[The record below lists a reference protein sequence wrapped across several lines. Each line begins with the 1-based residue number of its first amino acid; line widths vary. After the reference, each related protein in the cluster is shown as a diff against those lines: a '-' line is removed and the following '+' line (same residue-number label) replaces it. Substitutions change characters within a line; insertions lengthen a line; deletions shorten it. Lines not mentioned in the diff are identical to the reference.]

1 MPLRNR
7 PDGYG
12 VVSKTLHWVTVAALV
27 AQLAIGYA
35 MDWDDGDSGRGRG
48 RGRGRGGDSGRG
60 RARGGD
66 DESGWAL
73 PDPGDDAQL
82 TVHMLLGLTII
93 VLGIARWAWRRTDS
107 LPAWADQLTDAD
119 KRFAHWTERAL
130 LTLLL
135 VVPATGIVLVLSGD
149 DDLVPLHVAAHIAFY
164 VAFGAHLLLVL
175 RRRLLPRMLTSG
187 ARGASPTPRVR

>member
-48 RGRGRGGDSGRG
+48 RGRGGDSGRG

-73 PDPGDDAQL
+73 PDLGDDAQL
-82 TVHMLLGLTII
+82 TVHVLLGLTII
-93 VLGIARWAWRRTDS
+93 VLAIARWAWRRTDS

-135 VVPATGIVLVLSGD
+135 LVPATGIVLVLSGD

-164 VAFGAHLLLVL
+164 AAFAAHLLLVL

-187 ARGASPTPRVR
+187 ARGASPTHVR